1 MDLASLATR
10 PATGTNQPVCTQTF
24 KLWTT
29 VVLFLRKAQ
38 AKLVLPMPVELV
50 IIRSSCILI
59 YTTSSIYNLASGLV
73 LIFDVYYLFLTI
85 VSQLRGVL
93 AMKYGKYSV
102 RQRLSEWFFAGFL
115 LLVTSLAQGSYTG
128 PGSDKAQGAQTGHKS
143 NTGTTTVAN
152 ILKMPRD
159 NMRVELIGNLVRKI
173 RHENYM
179 FSDGTGEIRVDI
191 DDDEFPAQAV
201 QADTRVEIMGE
212 VDMDHRSD
220 PEIDVKWLRIVQ

>member
-1 MDLASLATR
+1 
-10 PATGTNQPVCTQTF
+10 
-24 KLWTT
+24 
-29 VVLFLRKAQ
+29 
-38 AKLVLPMPVELV
+38 MPVGLV

-59 YTTSSIYNLASGLV
+59 YTTFSIYNRASGLV
-73 LIFDVYYLFLTI
+73 PIFDVYYLFLNI
-85 VSQLRGVL
+85 ISQRRGVL
-93 AMKYGKYSV
+93 TMKYCKYSV
-102 RQRLSEWFFAGFL
+102 RQRLSERLFAGFL

-201 QADTRVEIMGE
+201 QADTRLEIMGE

>member
-1 MDLASLATR
+1 
-10 PATGTNQPVCTQTF
+10 
-24 KLWTT
+24 
-29 VVLFLRKAQ
+29 
-38 AKLVLPMPVELV
+38 MPVILV
-50 IIRSSCILI
+50 IISSSCILI
-59 YTTSSIYNLASGLV
+59 YTTFSIYNLASGLV
-73 LIFDVYYLFLTI
+73 PVFDLYYFFLCI
-85 VSQLRGVL
+85 ISQRQGVL
-93 AMKYGKYSV
+93 TMKYCKYSV
-102 RQRLSEWFFAGFL
+102 MQKLSEWLFACFL
-115 LLVTSLAQGSYTG
+115 LLVASLAQASYTG